1 MPASEGMWRSRAVT
15 PAGRQRA
22 HPAVMVVGR
31 LLIGA
36 AAIWVLLSGLGLILT
51 HAFNT
56 GPVHRADLGVDV
68 WFSHHRSPG
77 WNSVMLFGTTMA
89 ETLTVII
96 ATAAVALLMRWR
108 LGHWWMSVLLIT
120 SVVGEVLIFL
130 AVTATVPQRRPP
142 VPKLQHVPPTSSY
155 PSGHTAAAVALYCCV
170 AVVILMIYAG
180 HPAARIIAGV
190 LFLVPAFVA
199 CARLYMGEHYPSD
212 VVAGALLGALWLNH
226 VFRTLT
232 REVDVVSGQREHGD
246 RERGGREPGRRSGR
260 RGASRRLAGFIRS

>member
-1 MPASEGMWRSRAVT
+1 MPVRAGTWRGRAVT
-15 PAGRQRA
+15 PAGRRRA
-22 HPAVMVVGR
+22 HPAVMLVGR
-31 LLIGA
+31 LLVGA
-36 AAIWVLLSGLGLILT
+36 VAIWALLSALGLILT
-51 HAFNT
+51 HVFST

-96 ATAAVALLMRWR
+96 ATAALALLARWR
-108 LGHWWMSVLLIT
+108 LGHWWMSVLLVT

-170 AVVILMIYAG
+170 AVLILMIYAR

-199 CARLYMGEHYPSD
+199 CARLYLGEHYPSD
-212 VVAGALLGALWLNH
+212 VIAGALLGALWLNH

-232 REVDVVSGQREHGD
+232 REVDVVTGEREPGE
-246 RERGGREPGRRSGR
+246 RERGGREARRAGR
-260 RGASRRLAGFIRS
+260 RGASRRLAGGVIRS